1 MLDIDIEF
9 RRGVLF
15 IRLGG
20 LLINST
26 KNKLRD
32 EVITLINKSGITNIV
47 INLKDIEAIDEPGLN
62 MIFMV
67 KKMIESKSGNLV
79 ICNTPIK
86 VEKELLKNKMKIYLP
101 QTANELTA
109 LNAFII

>member
-20 LLINST
+20 ILINST
-26 KNKLRD
+26 KNKLKD
-32 EVITLINKSGITNIV
+32 EAITLINKSGITNIV
-47 INLKDIEAIDEPGLN
+47 INLRDIESIDEPGLN
-62 MIFMV
+62 MIFLV
-67 KKMIESKSGNLV
+67 KKMIESKGGNLV

-86 VEKELLKNKMKIYLP
+86 VERQLLKNKMKIYLP
-101 QTANELTA
+101 QTTNELTA
-109 LNAFII
+109 LSSFNI

>member
-32 EVITLINKSGITNIV
+32 EIITLINKSGITNIV
-47 INLKDIEAIDEPGLN
+47 INLKDIEAIDESGLN

-67 KKMIESKSGNLV
+67 KKMIESKEGNLV

-86 VEKELLKNKMKIYLP
+86 VQKELLKNKMKIYLP
-101 QTANELTA
+101 QATNELTA
-109 LNAFII
+109 LNIFNI